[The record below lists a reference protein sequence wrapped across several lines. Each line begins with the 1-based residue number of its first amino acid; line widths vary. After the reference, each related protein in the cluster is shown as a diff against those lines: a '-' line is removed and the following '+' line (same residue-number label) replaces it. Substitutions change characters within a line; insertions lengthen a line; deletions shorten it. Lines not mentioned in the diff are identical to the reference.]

1 MVNWI
6 QGIRERK
13 KSRMTSDFFFGLR
26 HCKNGAAAS
35 FDEEKQMEDQEF
47 CVAI

>member
-1 MVNWI
+1 M
-6 QGIRERK
+6 RK
-13 KSRMTSDFFFGLR
+13 KEVKDDFRFFFGLR